1 MTPQWLRDSVEQKQA
16 LPCGDYVALGEL
28 HRTTVQNCPHG
39 DLEEGGCKS
48 CSSGDSSNAAGNISQ
63 TGGSSNANPNL
74 DYKDRFCCRR
84 NSPLVCR
91 NQKLVAQLSIL
102 RLHRELE
109 GLDINALSYERAIA
123 VRRHVHLFPA
133 IYSCHPR
140 SLRVSS
146 TCCLTT

>member
-1 MTPQWLRDSVEQKQA
+1 MTPQWLRDSVAQKKA

-48 CSSGDSSNAAGNISQ
+48 CSSGESSNAAGDKFQ
-63 TGGSSNANPNL
+63 TGDSSKANPKL

-91 NQKLVAQLSIL
+91 NQQLVAQLSVL

-109 GLDINALSYERAIA
+109 GLDTNALSYERAIA
-123 VRRHVHLFPA
+123 VRSHVYLLQPYYTYVPKGHQRWVAPG
-133 IYSCHPR
+133 
-140 SLRVSS
+140 
-146 TCCLTT
+146 T